1 VSGTTSGEAGAA
13 EPVLDEESGAVSE
26 PSSPRGRLRGAAS
39 ALRWVT
45 AAVVFAVAGTT
56 TAYGVGRLDR
66 GDLPGLAA
74 EADGLWEFPRLSS
87 PPLPSDSPAPFA
99 DEDRPGAHH
108 ADPRALVLPAP
119 KGAVED
125 RALRGSDGWLATE
138 DFLAEYVEP
147 DRAALGQLLVDSG
160 LRHVTARGWTTE
172 DGTRTRVYLLHFGT
186 AAVVDDLF
194 HRHMGLDAPG
204 HRVRGAERA
213 VSDQE
218 LPDTTGIEEIRRAVY
233 DETRP
238 YGREHVRQGYL
249 SAGDV
254 LAVVLQS
261 REGTV
266 GTVPFLQTLAL
277 QSQLLT

>member
-1 VSGTTSGEAGAA
+1 MSGTTSGGAGAV
-13 EPVLDEESGAVSE
+13 EPVLDEESGAASV
-26 PSSPRGRLRGAAS
+26 PSPRGRLRGAAS

-56 TAYGVGRLDR
+56 TAYGIGRLDR

-87 PPLPSDSPAPFA
+87 PPLPSGSPAPFA
-99 DEDRPGAHH
+99 DKDRPGAHH

-125 RALRGSDGWLATE
+125 RALRGSDGWAATE

-194 HRHMGLDAPG
+194 HRHMAGLDTPA

-233 DETRP
+233 DEPRP